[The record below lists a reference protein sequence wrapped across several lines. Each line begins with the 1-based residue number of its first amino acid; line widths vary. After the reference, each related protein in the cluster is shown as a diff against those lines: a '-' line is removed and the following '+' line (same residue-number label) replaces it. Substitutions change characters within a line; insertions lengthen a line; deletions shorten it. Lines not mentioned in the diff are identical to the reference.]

1 MKEPK
6 NTRLYSSLPL
16 PKRFRTWAKID
27 TEALAWNFRYLRERV
42 CSQQAHCET
51 IAVIKADAYAHGAHR
66 VVDTLIEEG
75 CRFFAVSCI
84 EEAIDARTMCRC
96 ILGKDDDCR
105 ILILGYTAPSLAST
119 LAEYDLITTAPSYE
133 YLLSLSEEAVAA
145 DVTVAV
151 HVKLDTGMHRLGFS
165 TQNEADMGKTA
176 MQIKKATELA
186 GVRITGIFSHFA
198 DADTDTNDV
207 PEGLTELQIRRFFA
221 VITLLRADR
230 VDFGMIHLCNSAA
243 ALRFPGLALDAVRL
257 GIALY
262 GVPPAKEFQTPLRP
276 VMKLQTIIS
285 HIHTVSKGESVSYGA
300 TFIAKKQMTLATLPI
315 GYGDGFLRAYNGARV
330 TVHTKTGD
338 FDAPVVGRICMDQCM
353 IDITGH
359 EAAIEDTVTL
369 FGEDPKSLD
378 KLASLA
384 HTIPY
389 ECLCLVTARVPRIYP

>member
-27 TEALAWNFRYLRERV
+27 TEALAWNFRYLRDRV
-42 CSQQAHCET
+42 RVGRADCET
-51 IAVIKADAYAHGAHR
+51 IAVIKADAYSHGAHR

-145 DVTVAV
+145 EVTVAV
-151 HVKLDTGMHRLGFS
+151 HVKVDTGMHRLGFS
-165 TQNEADMGKTA
+165 TQSEADIEKTA
-176 MQIKKATELA
+176 TQVKNATALPGIRVA
-186 GVRITGIFSHFA
+186 GIFSHFA
-198 DADTDTNDV
+198 DADTDTGDV
-207 PEGLTELQIRRFFA
+207 PDGLTELQLCRFFA
-221 VITLLRADR
+221 VISILRAEHI
-230 VDFGMIHLCNSAA
+230 DFGMTHLCNSAA
-243 ALRFPGLALDAVRL
+243 ALRFTNLGLDAVRL

-262 GVPPAKEFQTPLRP
+262 GVPPAKEFKVPLRP

-285 HIHTVSKGESVSYGA
+285 HIHTANKGESVSYGA
-300 TFIAKKQMTLATLPI
+300 TFTAKKQMTLATLPI
-315 GYGDGFLRAYNGARV
+315 GYGDGFLRAYQGARV
-330 TVHTKTGD
+330 TVHAKTGD
-338 FDAPVVGRICMDQCM
+338 FDAPIVGRICMDQCM

-359 EAAIEDTVTL
+359 EAQVEDTVTL
-369 FGEDPKSLD
+369 FGEDPESLER
-378 KLASLA
+378 LASLA
-384 HTIPY
+384 KTIPY
-389 ECLCLVTARVPRIYP
+389 ECLCLVTGRVPRIYP